1 MSKTLIIGAGASGL
15 ACAIC
20 AARNGNKVILLERNS
35 SSCKKILVTG
45 NGRCNYFNID
55 QDIHHYHSSSN
66 VIGKII
72 NKSNLD
78 EILLFFDSIGI
89 VPRIKNGYYYPYS
102 NQAVSMKEAL
112 LTEAK
117 LLNISIIT
125 NYLVKKIEK
134 INEEFIINDDIKCD
148 NLILSTGGNAYPKT
162 GSDGMGYDFASKF
175 GHTIIK
181 PLPAL
186 VQLKSNEK
194 CLKKLCGIR
203 CDAKISLYEGNKL
216 LKEETGELQLTD
228 YGISGICVFNL
239 SYLVSRN
246 LENNKKVHVIINFL
260 PFLNKKDDFIKY
272 MDNRNKKIKSRTVKE
287 LFDGILNYKLVN
299 ALLKKANINVNK
311 YYNDLD
317 NDEKE
322 ELAKNIIEFKL
333 EITGTNSFDK
343 SQVTTGGVSLDEIN
357 LNTMESL
364 KVKKLYL
371 TGELL
376 DVDADC
382 GGYNLTFAFISG
394 IKAGKAIK

>member
-1 MSKTLIIGAGASGL
+1 MSKTLIIGAGASGF